1 MRAAYKWQTV
11 LAAWVANT
19 RSTSMNLNLNTT
31 NRQTVIMGVF
41 LIALGVVWWLN
52 LWSLLLPAAM
62 IVAGVVGYLQ
72 RRSAGRKDEAIQ
84 AALWGIGMGLLF
96 LAGFVWPGVLFIAGA
111 SILLRGREAQVE
123 ASVRQAITRVRPN
136 RASRS
141 AERVPVE
148 TTPVTIIPINQSG
161 SSVGDTTRLNK

>member
-1 MRAAYKWQTV
+1 
-11 LAAWVANT
+11 
-19 RSTSMNLNLNTT
+19 MNLNLNNT
-31 NRQTVIMGVF
+31 NRQTVVMGVF

-62 IVAGVVGYLQ
+62 IVAGVAGYLQ

-96 LAGFVWPGVLFIAGA
+96 LTSFVWPGVLFIAGA

-123 ASVRQAITRVRPN
+123 ASVRHAITRVRPN

-161 SSVGDTTRLNK
+161 SSIGDTTRLNK